1 MCVYLTHLFVTKD
14 EKEEVQAKKEQ
25 FKQQQQQNEF
35 YAKNYGAN
43 LWPPPN
49 TITNYSIES
58 WKISC
63 TLYVVAQKPKP
74 RKFISSIKF
83 ETTEIKFS
91 GQAQT
96 QQHIPV
102 GVETCWETVC
112 GFTVHC
118 DSLVLLLLCWN
129 RFDCFRWL
137 DMLWFFT
144 WISRLLSGRL
154 FCPIYRPFH
163 PIKLHTNTATYGVVF
178 FYDISKTL
186 LFFFH

>member
-1 MCVYLTHLFVTKD
+1 MTKD
-14 EKEEVQAKKEQ
+14 EVEAKKEQ
-25 FKQQQQQNEF
+25 FKQQQQQQKEYF
-35 YAKNYGAN
+35 VKNCGAN

-63 TLYVVAQKPKP
+63 TYVVAEKPKP

-83 ETTEIKFS
+83 ETTKIEFS
-91 GQAQT
+91 CQAQAQAQA

-118 DSLVLLLLCWN
+118 DSLVLLLLC
-129 RFDCFRWL
+129 
-137 DMLWFFT
+137 
-144 WISRLLSGRL
+144 
-154 FCPIYRPFH
+154 
-163 PIKLHTNTATYGVVF
+163 
-178 FYDISKTL
+178 
-186 LFFFH
+186 